1 MNTSSTERKRDE
13 TFWFE
18 DGTIAIVAQ
27 NTEFRVY
34 KGQLAQRFPVFKT
47 DLRTFGASATAYEGS
62 LNGGPLVPVLIVADS
77 ARDWRHVL
85 TLLLNTTGEQR
96 YATVGI
102 LVVYD
107 VADSLTQILPQKQT
121 QSVIRVDFR
130 LHSTWT
136 QV

>member
-47 DLRTFGASATAYEGS
+47 DLRTFGASTTAYEGS

-85 TLLLNTTGEQR
+85 TLVSNTLSDQR
-96 YATVGI
+96 Y
-102 LVVYD
+102 
-107 VADSLTQILPQKQT
+107 VAQVAHIGHVDSG
-121 QSVIRVDFR
+121 
-130 LHSTWT
+130 HSS
-136 QV
+136 